1 MTERFYLIKLLT
13 NTSDQD
19 GSSLAV
25 FTDYNEA
32 LVSYHQTLATYHN
45 ASDVLY
51 AIVKIVNMSGN
62 TMDME
67 IVNHIP
73 EPEPEPEEET
83 TPEEEVTE

>member
-19 GSSLAV
+19 SSTLAV
-25 FTDYNEA
+25 FTDYNGA

-67 IVNHIP
+67 IVDHRP
-73 EPEPEPEEET
+73 DPEPEEET
-83 TPEEEVTE
+83 VTE

>member
-19 GSSLAV
+19 GSALAV

-32 LVSYHQTLATYHN
+32 LVSYHQILAGYHN

-67 IVNHIP
+67 IVDHR
-73 EPEPEPEEET
+73 PEPEEET
-83 TPEEEVTE
+83 EETTE